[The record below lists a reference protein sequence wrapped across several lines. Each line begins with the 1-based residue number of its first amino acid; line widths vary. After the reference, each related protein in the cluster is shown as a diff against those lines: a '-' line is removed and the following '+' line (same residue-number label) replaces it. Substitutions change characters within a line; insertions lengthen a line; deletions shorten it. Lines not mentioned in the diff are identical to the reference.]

1 MNLNLKYIVM
11 ACLTL
16 NFVGCE
22 VPGENQGPD
31 ICYETQLWKPA
42 ERYSAPRSNLSCD
55 EFLERHEY
63 PEYNC
68 PASMAAE
75 VDEPMND
82 SEEVTIENYLIPG
95 VVEGTQIA
103 FNETHKMSIEDG
115 YLILSNIDGSH
126 KKYLS
131 SNNPQKIIS
140 YHNKFLVITTNQ
152 VDLVNSSGK
161 SEKVQSFKG
170 QIQVFLRDN
179 SLFVFERRNKLDQS
193 INCKKIQYF
202 SDAKYLG
209 LTIFH
214 TIDLPSFKIETNDDI
229 FYGNW
234 DAHVDQKNQYLIS
247 THYEGA
253 TLLSIGKGYKH
264 NIMDKNIPSKNYV
277 RSYDDE
283 IHIIQTDPIER
294 GAIYSVFDNDLS
306 EIDSLEVVAPG
317 ETLSAVHFTPSKVYF
332 STFLQT
338 DPLYALDPVKREYL
352 SELSFPGRPLYLSEI
367 NSEYIISLNRT
378 SSYRSYLNLISTSGD
393 LAIVDVLD
401 LDEGFWSFTY
411 NDYLQKDN
419 YIFLKGYQ
427 TSYLV
432 KVDNSQLELTVK
444 LEGVSNFYFK
454 GASLF
459 VYRDST
465 WEEILLD

>member
-1 MNLNLKYIVM
+1 M

-16 NFVGCE
+16 NLVGCE
-22 VPGENQGPD
+22 VPGENQEPD
-31 ICYETQLWKPA
+31 ICYETQLWEPT

-68 PASMAAE
+68 SVSMAAE

-103 FNETHKMSIEDG
+103 FNETHKISIEDG
-115 YLILSNIDGSH
+115 YLVLKDIDGSH

-140 YHNKFLVITTNQ
+140 YNNKFLVITNNKIN
-152 VDLVNSSGK
+152 LVNSSGK
-161 SEKVQSFKG
+161 TEKTTSFTG
-170 QIQVFLRDN
+170 EIEVFLRDHT
-179 SLFVFERRNKLDQS
+179 LFVFERRRELDQS
-193 INCKKIQYF
+193 VNCKKIQYF

-209 LTIFH
+209 LTISH
-214 TIDLPSFKIETNDDI
+214 TIDLPLFELKTNDDI
-229 FYGNW
+229 FYGSWN
-234 DAHVDQKNQYLIS
+234 AHVDQENQYLIS
-247 THYEGA
+247 THHDGA
-253 TLLSIGKGYKH
+253 TLVSIGKDYKY
-264 NIMDKNIPSKNYV
+264 NIMDKNIPSKNYI

-283 IHIIQTDPIER
+283 IHIIQTDPVER
-294 GAIYSVFDNDLS
+294 GAIYSIYDQDLA

-367 NSEYIISLNRT
+367 NSEYIISLNRA
-378 SSYRSYLNLISTSGD
+378 SSYKSYLNLISTSGD
-393 LAIVDVLD
+393 LEIVDVLD
-401 LDEGFWSFTY
+401 LDEGFWNFVYS
-411 NDYLQKDN
+411 DYLQKNN

-427 TSYLV
+427 ASYLL
-432 KVDNSQLELTVK
+432 KADNSELDLIVK

-459 VYRDST
+459 IYKDST